1 MTGIM
6 PMGSR
11 IANRLINIFVY
22 SVNSSMASIKNGS
35 GVEIQKRAVPE
46 LYYMALDIDDFIVI
60 GKFG

>member
-22 SVNSSMASIKNGS
+22 SVNSSMVLTKNRLEG
-35 GVEIQKRAVPE
+35 EIQKRDVSE
-46 LYYMALDIDDFIVI
+46 LYYMALVLTILS
-60 GKFG
+60 